1 MHFYLYTE
9 SVLGSF
15 VELLTVATFCL
26 FRNEFLIKLKN
37 HLNPNLIDVLNLTFL
52 KYFPKVSL

>member
-1 MHFYLYTE
+1 ME

-15 VELLTVATFCL
+15 VELLTVAIFCL
-26 FRNEFLIKLKN
+26 FRNEFLIKLKSY
-37 HLNPNLIDVLNLTFL
+37 LNPNLTDALNLTFL

>member
-15 VELLTVATFCL
+15 VELLTVAIFCL

-37 HLNPNLIDVLNLTFL
+37 YLNPNLTDALNLTFL

>member
-15 VELLTVATFCL
+15 VELQTVAIFCL

>member
-1 MHFYLYTE
+1 ME
-9 SVLGSF
+9 SVFGSF
-15 VELLTVATFCL
+15 VELLTVVIFCL